1 MSGINALNA
10 ISTAGG
16 VQGSTTQSSSIGKDT
31 FLKLLVAQMTNQD
44 PMNPQDQQQ
53 FLAQLAQFSTVEG
66 VNNVQESQT
75 RLQATAMLGKKVD
88 VAYMENNIPRALSG
102 VVTNIRFDNQG
113 VMLSVDGVKNPVK
126 LSDVVNIYE

>member
-1 MSGINALNA
+1 MAGIDALSA
-10 ISTAGG
+10 INTAGG
-16 VQGSTTQSSSIGKDT
+16 VQGSTTQSSSIGKDS
-31 FLKLLVAQMTNQD
+31 FLKLLVTQMTNQD

-66 VNNVQESQT
+66 VNNMQESQT

-88 VAYMENNIPRALSG
+88 VTYMDNNVPRTQSG
-102 VVTNIRFDNQG
+102 MVTNIRFDNQG
-113 VMLSVDGVKNPVK
+113 VMLSIDGVKNPVK

>member
-102 VVTNIRFDNQG
+102 VVTNIR
-113 VMLSVDGVKNPVK
+113 
-126 LSDVVNIYE
+126 